1 MIKGRLGLVLAALAG
16 AACQSGAG
24 PREVGRSEAISI
36 AAAHFSAFLPQ
47 TRNIRYRPVV
57 SDEGP
62 NWRVHFQPPP
72 DSIGSFVVIVDKR
85 SGRVVRHVI
94 NQ

>member
-1 MIKGRLGLVLAALAG
+1 MIKAGIGFILAALAM
-16 AACQSGAG
+16 AACQGGAAL
-24 PREVGRSEAISI
+24 REVGRSEAVSI
-36 AAAHFSAFLPQ
+36 AAAHFNAVLPQ
-47 TRNIRYRPVV
+47 TRGVRFRPVV
-57 SDEGP
+57 VDEGP